1 MYPTVLLADAS
12 NLLKSDG
19 PLGGRHAGRVNGT
32 APADEDGFLESYD
45 EILQS
50 GISNMPLTPLMAPP
64 SGDVNS
70 IGSFSS
76 NQVTAMGVASAY
88 LMPGVQP
95 SPASFQSASPYPP
108 GMQEPARTRF
118 CRVIRM
124 VFSVA
129 RIAIVLLLLIG
140 HGLYHDGLDWHTPS
154 CPGAGFSSSRPGS
167 VAHQQTP
174 EAVLFGIEGG
184 MASPAS
190 SLYTHRLGSNGSA
203 RMLIHTPRYPS
214 KAYDYFALMCE

>member
-1 MYPTVLLADAS
+1 LTKGATHALYPTVLLADAS

-19 PLGGRHAGRVNGT
+19 PLGGRHAGPVNGT

-95 SPASFQSASPYPP
+95 SPASFQSASPCPP
-108 GMQEPARTRF
+108 GMQEPAPPF
-118 CRVIRM
+118 SRVIRM
-124 VFSVA
+124 VSSVA
-129 RIAIVLLLLIG
+129 RDAIVFLLVIG
-140 HGLYHDGLDWHTPS
+140 HGCIMMDGHTPS
-154 CPGAGFSSSRPGS
+154 CPGGGFSSSRAGS

-203 RMLIHTPRYPS
+203 RMLIHAPRYPS
-214 KAYDYFALMCE
+214 KASP